1 MNTVV
6 SVIVKFIKE
15 HFWLILIII
24 LLALIPLQ
32 YKQYKNAESR
42 YEIEAAN
49 CKAYQAQL
57 EQKTQVFQFT
67 VEQLNYLND
76 SVVKELDSVRK

>member
-32 YKQYKNAESR
+32 YKQYKNAENKEIVVCTR
-42 YEIEAAN
+42 VDEEKRERIIGIIYE
-49 CKAYQAQL
+49 
-57 EQKTQVFQFT
+57 
-67 VEQLNYLND
+67 
-76 SVVKELDSVRK
+76 